1 MPPGAT
7 TPSPTPPA
15 GRDVPVPPHA
25 ARGTGGGGD
34 KDLLPFSFE
43 PPRAAPPSGSLPPH
57 RGAAPPRLTRRQRQQ
72 QIRRHRLIVLGA
84 FVVMLIILIIILA
97 KACSGGG
104 GGAAQPRPHKTNVHK
119 TTAPGGVGVSPSP
132 IDIVVR
138 SVHVAQGQT
147 VTVGYRINGPA
158 GSKGNVKIAVKDKS
172 DTVKELFTLASA
184 QPTNRDLEYQFVAVL
199 DPGTYKLSVVVT
211 LTSGQKA
218 SGSSRLTVVSSTGG
232 TPSPTST

>member
-1 MPPGAT
+1 MPPEAQAAEAT
-7 TPSPTPPA
+7 KTCCRFRSS
-15 GRDVPVPPHA
+15 RL
-25 ARGTGGGGD
+25 R
-34 KDLLPFSFE
+34 
-43 PPRAAPPSGSLPPH
+43 PRHQVDHPL
-57 RGAAPPRLTRRQRQQ
+57 
-72 QIRRHRLIVLGA
+72 IRRHRLIVLGA

-147 VTVGYRINGPA
+147 VTVGYRINGPT

-199 DPGTYKLSVVVT
+199 DPDNEHQPGALPPSSLRAPAVSVQWFKLSCNRY
-211 LTSGQKA
+211 A
-218 SGSSRLTVVSSTGG
+218 
-232 TPSPTST
+232 